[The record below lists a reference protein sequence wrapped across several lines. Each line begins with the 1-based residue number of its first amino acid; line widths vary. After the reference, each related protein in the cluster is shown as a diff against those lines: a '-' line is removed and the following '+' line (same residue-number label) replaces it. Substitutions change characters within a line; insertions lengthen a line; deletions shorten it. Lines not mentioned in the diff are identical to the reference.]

1 MLAIFSENRTNRF
14 KFALNFVCKEV
25 LGQEFIL
32 YHSTE
37 EFMASSGL
45 RINYSHKDLPGLQI
59 LPSAQIWESSIH
71 PDFKPSF
78 SLQNGYLILF
88 TQAGKLGFDPFAMTF
103 WCLSRYAEYQPH
115 IADKHKRY
123 LAQNEEIN
131 GEKVFRKPYLDL
143 ALQFFA
149 KQLGVPNRGLYKN
162 VPTLDID
169 MAYMYAGK
177 AFWRKCSSWLRSL
190 NKSSHLPLLF
200 SHKPKPDPLA
210 LEPMLNGVLQ
220 SLPHLQIFFL
230 VGEYGMYD
238 KNIKP
243 SYKPFQ
249 ELIKAAKQQSIVGLH
264 PSYLGNEYPD
274 KWETEAA
281 TMQSITGESVKHSR
295 QHYLMLQFGEQ
306 ATYQQLIKLGIS
318 HDHSMGFANDIG
330 YRAGTARSFPWF
342 CLVTN
347 EQKPLTIHPF
357 CAMDV
362 SLKNALGLSPQEA
375 IEELALLKEQ
385 AQGLNIPFT
394 TLFHNE
400 SLSAYGSWASWDLIF
415 SHIIE

>member
-14 KFALNFVCKEV
+14 KYALNFVCKEV
-25 LGQEFIL
+25 LGQELTLFHNTQD
-32 YHSTE
+32 YQS
-37 EFMASSGL
+37 ASGL

-59 LPSAQIWESSIH
+59 FPSAQIWEPTVH
-71 PDFKPSF
+71 PDFKPNS
-78 SLQNGYLILF
+78 SLQKGHLILF
-88 TQAGKLGFDPFAMTF
+88 TQATKLGFDPFAMTF

-115 IADKHKRY
+115 MADKHQRY

-131 GEKVFRKPYLDL
+131 GEKVFRKPYLDM

-149 KQLGVPNRGLYKN
+149 QHLGLSTQGEYKN

-177 AFWRKCSSWLRSL
+177 AFWRKCSSWLRSAH
-190 NKSSHLPLLF
+190 KRKHLSLLF
-200 SHKPKPDPLA
+200 GHKPKVDPLA
-210 LEPMLNGVLQ
+210 LEPMLGGILN
-220 SLPHLQIFFL
+220 SLPHLHIFFL
-230 VGEYGMYD
+230 LGEYGMYD

-243 SYKPFQ
+243 SYKPIQ
-249 ELIKAAKQQSIVGLH
+249 QLIKTASQQSTVGLH

-274 KWETEAA
+274 KWKTES
-281 TMQSITGESVKHSR
+281 TTLQSITGQAVKHSR

-306 ATYQQLIKLGIS
+306 STYEQLLKLGIT
-318 HDHSMGFANDIG
+318 HDYSMGFATDIG

-342 CLVTN
+342 SLVTN

-362 SLKNALGLSPQEA
+362 SLKNALGLNPQEA
-375 IEELALLKEQ
+375 IEELALFKAQ
-385 AQGLNIPFT
+385 AQEYNLPFS

-400 SLSAYGSWASWDLIF
+400 SLSGYDSWAGWDLIF